1 LNKKGVLTVISGF
14 SGSGKGT
21 VVNKL
26 LNDYKDEYSLSI
38 SATTRQP
45 RVGEEDGKHYFFI
58 TREQFEEKIKSFGL
72 IEWAEYVGNYYGTPR
87 EYVENKLAEG
97 KNVIL
102 EIEMQGGLQIK
113 KQCPEAVLIF
123 MVPPSASEL
132 RDRLIKRGTEDLIT
146 INKRLERASA
156 EIEYISDYDYIV
168 INNDI
173 NICADEIHSII
184 KAEHNKVKKNSELIE
199 TIKNDFRI

>member
-1 LNKKGVLTVISGF
+1 MNKKGVLTVISGF

>member
-1 LNKKGVLTVISGF
+1 
-14 SGSGKGT
+14 
-21 VVNKL
+21 
-26 LNDYKDEYSLSI
+26 
-38 SATTRQP
+38 
-45 RVGEEDGKHYFFI
+45 
-58 TREQFEEKIKSFGL
+58 
-72 IEWAEYVGNYYGTPR
+72 
-87 EYVENKLAEG
+87 
-97 KNVIL
+97 
-102 EIEMQGGLQIK
+102 MQGGLQIK

>member
-1 LNKKGVLTVISGF
+1 MNKKGVLTVISGF

-45 RVGEEDGKHYFFI
+45 RVGEEDGKHYFFV